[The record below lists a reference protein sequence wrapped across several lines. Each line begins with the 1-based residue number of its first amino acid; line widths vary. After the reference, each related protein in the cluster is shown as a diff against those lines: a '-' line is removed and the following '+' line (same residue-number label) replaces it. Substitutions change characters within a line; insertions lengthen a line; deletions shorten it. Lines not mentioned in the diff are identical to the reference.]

1 MAPHRPD
8 RIARWLAGHG
18 GTSPSGNTTTGC
30 EQSCSGPSREG
41 KGSFRRFRD
50 LIHDEDLADTWYA
63 FSNDRQ
69 LGRARAFLA
78 DEGIHASSS
87 RHTR

>member
-1 MAPHRPD
+1 MAGRTWRDFAERQHDNRL
-8 RIARWLAGHG
+8 RTKLQRAI
-18 GTSPSGNTTTGC
+18 
-30 EQSCSGPSREG
+30 EG